1 MTEIMDVDTEP
12 VKTAQ
17 TQAPGSEPTGWMS
30 PTGEIRDGAPENV
43 RTLLESKKWN
53 NINQIVD
60 GYGELEKLVGV
71 GEHLVIP
78 KVDDP
83 EFATKMGDVFNRL
96 GRPDTSDKYEY
107 EYEGDVEIS
116 DELTGQFKEY
126 AHSLGLTQD
135 QFNKILNFQ
144 LDAVAAQSQ
153 AYTEQAEAQRQENI
167 SALQLKWGANYET
180 KIKGAKI
187 IADSLGIYQTLE
199 AKGLASDPVIIEML
213 DTIANRT
220 SEDVITSVTTSSP
233 TKTPQEELEEIKK
246 DESFLKRFHPKHK
259 ETMARFMALNQIIAN
274 AGQSRQPRV

>member
-30 PTGEIRDGAPENV
+30 PTGEIREGAPENV
-43 RTLLESKKWN
+43 RTLLEAKKWD

-96 GRPDTSDKYEY
+96 GRPDTHDKYEY
-107 EYEGDVEIS
+107 EYDGDVEIS

-135 QFNKILNFQ
+135 QFNKIVNFQ

-153 AYTEQAEAQRQENI
+153 AYTEQAETQKQENI

-199 AKGLASDPVIIEML
+199 TKGLASDPVIIEML
-213 DTIANRT
+213 DTIASRT
-220 SEDVITSVTTSSP
+220 SEDVITPVAPSTL
-233 TKTPQEELEEIKK
+233 TKTPQERLVEIKK
-246 DESFLKRFHPKHK
+246 SESFLKRFHPDHK
-259 ETMARFMALNQIIAN
+259 KIMIEFMDINQQIAN
-274 AGQSRQPRV
+274 AGQARQPRL

>member
-135 QFNKILNFQ
+135 QFNKIVNFQ